1 LDARGA
7 VEQAAS
13 AQESTCMNSVVPVYH
28 QIKQTIRS
36 WLINKEYSPG
46 EKIPSEMDLMKLFDV
61 SRFSIRH
68 AISQLA
74 QEGFLVS
81 KRGEGT
87 FVSANEKLIESFN
100 AEFRGFLDDI
110 LPHGSQLE
118 ARSVVMTR
126 LSPPRLVKEKLELD
140 DGVRE
145 VMQIERVRFLRGR
158 HFTYT
163 INYLPID
170 IGAKVTAGE
179 LYKKPLMR
187 ILEQDVGVRFADA
200 IQTMEATFANQE
212 VAAKLAI
219 ASGSPVLFIEKIMYT
234 QKHRPVELFQSWYRG
249 DLCKFIVRFKNVRSR
264 WVHNHER
271 NKREK

>member
-1 LDARGA
+1 
-7 VEQAAS
+7 
-13 AQESTCMNSVVPVYH
+13 MNSVVPVYY

-46 EKIPSEMDLMKLFDV
+46 QKIPSEMDLMKVFDV
-61 SRFSIRH
+61 SRFSIRQ
-68 AISQLA
+68 AISQLV

-87 FVSANEKLIESFN
+87 FVSNNEKLIDSFN

-110 LPHGSQLE
+110 LPHDSKLE
-118 ARSVVMTR
+118 TRSVAMTR
-126 LSPPRLVKEKLELD
+126 LSPSKLVKEKLELD
-140 DGVRE
+140 VGTRE

-170 IGAKVTAGE
+170 IGVRIFAGE
-179 LYKKPLMR
+179 LYKKPLMQ
-187 ILEQDVGVRFADA
+187 ILEQDLGIRFTDA
-200 IQTMEATFANQE
+200 IQTMEASFANQD

-219 ASGSPVLFIEKIMYT
+219 ASGSPILFVEKIMYT
-234 QKHRPVELFQSWYRG
+234 QKHRPVELFQSSYRG

-264 WVHNHER
+264 WVHKHDRVEQ
-271 NKREK
+271 EK